1 MTLQNQARINEI
13 YKFLKSD
20 LTQCIKYHRRNK
32 PELVKEYFWTDQRDK
47 INDQLQV
54 ICKPFSPIQKIQIE
68 RLISDLHIFYS
79 VNNNPWLK
87 KSKKSLNQ
95 KSKN

>member
-1 MTLQNQARINEI
+1 MRKQQ
-13 YKFLKSD
+13 
-20 LTQCIKYHRRNK
+20 
-32 PELVKEYFWTDQRDK
+32 PEKVKEYFWTLDRDK
-47 INDQLQV
+47 ITNQLQV

-68 RLISDLHIFYS
+68 RLISELHIFISNY
-79 VNNNPWLK
+79 NETWQQK